1 MAPAKKSSKA
11 RVERWRQNLK
21 SRGGKE
27 VRLALEKKAVD
38 KLEKLQRYYGGVDYA
53 TVVSL
58 ALNVLDRQKTF
69 FGPGGKSKEK
79 DQDVEGKE

>member
-1 MAPAKKSSKA
+1 MKKKSSKD
-11 RVERWRQNLK
+11 RVQKWRESLK
-21 SRGGKE
+21 ARGGKE
-27 VRLALEKKAVD
+27 IRLALEKKAVD

-53 TVVSL
+53 TVVTL

-79 DQDVEGKE
+79 DQDVEGKK

>member
-1 MAPAKKSSKA
+1 MKKKSSKD
-11 RVERWRQNLK
+11 RVQKWREALRA
-21 SRGGKE
+21 RGGKE

-38 KLEKLQRYYGGVDYA
+38 KLEKLKRYYGGVDYA
-53 TVVSL
+53 TVVTL

-79 DQDVEGKE
+79 DQDVEGKK